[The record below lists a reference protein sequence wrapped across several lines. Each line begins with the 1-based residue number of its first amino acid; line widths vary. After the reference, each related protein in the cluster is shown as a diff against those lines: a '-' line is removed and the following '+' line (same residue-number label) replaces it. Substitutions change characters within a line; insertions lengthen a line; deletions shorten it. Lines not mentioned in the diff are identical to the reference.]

1 MKKLLILAVFS
12 VLVVSVSSASIYAQ
26 SQYDI
31 PAWFKGVAGFWAEDK
46 ISDNE
51 FGEGVTFLI
60 DSGIIKV
67 PKIQELENKIAQL
80 EDENAEL
87 RKIKG
92 IPRPEPT
99 PPQESIISIQT
110 DSSNYDEGDIVV
122 VSGNVSEVI
131 GSIPITFHLFLGESL
146 VDIAQFPVAQDGTFS
161 HTILAEGPLWKEPGD
176 YLVRI
181 SYGEGNIAE
190 TEFSFNPKSELV
202 ETTSIFE
209 VSLGSYS
216 SFDVEYSIKGGIVKD
231 MTVDF
236 SSFSLL
242 VQIESTDN
250 GTISLDLTRTT
261 IGAQKSYGSDDS
273 FIVLIDGI
281 EVAYQES
288 ESDFVS
294 RLITINF
301 EQGDTDIKILGT
313 YLHS

>member
-1 MKKLLILAVFS
+1 MKPVIIISITVVFLFSS
-12 VLVVSVSSASIYAQ
+12 VSIYAQ

-51 FGEGVTFLI
+51 FGEGLSFLI

-92 IPRPEPT
+92 IPRPEPPPT
-99 PPQESIISIQT
+99 SPQESIISIQT

-122 VSGNVSEVI
+122 VSGNVSEII
-131 GSIPITFHLFLGESL
+131 GNTPLTLQLFLDESL
-146 VDIAQFPVAQDGTFS
+146 VDISQVTVAQDGSFS
-161 HTILAEGPLWKEPGD
+161 HTIIAEGSLWKQSGD
-176 YLVRI
+176 YLIRA

-190 TEFSFNPKSELV
+190 TGFSFAPSSDIPEI
-202 ETTSIFE
+202 TAIFE

-216 SFDVEYSIKGGIVKD
+216 SFDVEYSIRGGNVQD
-231 MTVDF
+231 MSIDRNDF
-236 SSFSLL
+236 SLTVVISS
-242 VQIESTDN
+242 VSD
-250 GTISLDLTRTT
+250 GAISLDLPRGV
-261 IGAQKSYGSDDS
+261 IGAEKQDGKDDT
-273 FIVLIDGI
+273 FIILIDGI

-288 ESDFVS
+288 VVHSDS
-294 RLITINF
+294 RVITINF
-301 EQGDTDIKILGT
+301 EEGDSDIKILGT
-313 YLHS
+313 YIV